1 MRLVL
6 LVLLWAV
13 PLSAGTQLI
22 AVAGE
27 IAAPRFAE
35 GDLDG
40 DGAWSWSSVV
50 GLVSF
55 AR

>member
-27 IAAPRFAE
+27 IAAPRLPRSTGTQPSRLA
-35 GDLDG
+35 
-40 DGAWSWSSVV
+40 
-50 GLVSF
+50 
-55 AR
+55 